1 MTTDLISLSYGSSST
16 ALSGLNSSAAGSA
29 TSSASASASALA
41 AALGGTQEADAA
53 NVSKGAQTMQ
63 KLSDL
68 ASSDP
73 EKFKEAAQQ
82 ISDKLTEAAANST
95 DSTASG
101 MYASM
106 AEKFASAAKSGTM
119 DALTPP
125 EPPSGAS
132 GAQGQAAMKYARQSG
147 SNPMEQLDGIISDAL
162 SGVGSSSA

>member
-1 MTTDLISLSYGSSST
+1 MTTDLISLSYGSTST
-16 ALSGLNSSAAGSA
+16 ALSGLNSSAASSA
-29 TSSASASASALA
+29 TSSATALA

-73 EKFKEAAQQ
+73 EKFKEVAQQ
-82 ISDKLTEAAANST
+82 ISDKLSEAANNST
-95 DSTASG
+95 DSAASE
-101 MYASM
+101 MYAGM

-125 EPPSGAS
+125 ERQSGAA
-132 GAQGQAAMKYARQSG
+132 GALGQAAMKYARQSG
-147 SNPMEQLDGIISDAL
+147 TNPMEQLDGILSDAL
-162 SGVGSSSA
+162 SGVGSTSA